1 MKNIAQISLSTGL
14 ILAALLPVNDVSA
27 QQTNIGKITFA
38 GDATITNGFITFA
51 DNAAILSSTFFSGG
65 TDLEGNPLPNLG
77 LNGPVTVSPIR
88 LATFGSTGGGTPVS
102 LTSTLIDDSIKF
114 FPHPVEGFNGINLD
128 TTNRFVGGTFDGYWL
143 ATIQSG
149 RYKFP
154 GQIDFS
160 AQGIPGNQSFSIS
173 GIATGDSV
181 VRVIPEPMTI
191 LGSCLV
197 LAALS
202 KLKKAYQKKA

>member
-1 MKNIAQISLSTGL
+1 MKNIAQISLATGL
-14 ILAALLPVNDVSA
+14 ILAALSLANDVSA

-38 GDATITNGFITFA
+38 GDATITNDSITFA

-65 TDLEGNPLPNLG
+65 TDSNGNPLPDLE
-77 LNGPVTVSPIR
+77 LNGPVTVSPIT
-88 LATFGSTGGGTPVS
+88 LATFGSTGGGIPVS
-102 LTSTLIDDSIKF
+102 FTSPLIDDNIKF

-128 TTNRFVGGTFDGYWL
+128 NPNRFVGGTFSGYWV
-143 ATIQSG
+143 TG

-160 AQGIPGNQSFSIS
+160 AQGLPGNQSFSIS
-173 GIATGDSV
+173 GIATGDSATL
-181 VRVIPEPMTI
+181 IPEPMTI
-191 LGSCLV
+191 LGTGFI
-197 LAALS
+197 LAALP